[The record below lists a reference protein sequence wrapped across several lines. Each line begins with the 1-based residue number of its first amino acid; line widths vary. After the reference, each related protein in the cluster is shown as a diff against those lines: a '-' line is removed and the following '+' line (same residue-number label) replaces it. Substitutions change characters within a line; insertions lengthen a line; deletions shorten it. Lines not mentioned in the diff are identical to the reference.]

1 MCVCVCVCVCVRV
14 RVCVCEKEDGG
25 WIRYEYKLLHH
36 KVYVKDRMDGYS
48 NLMLRLNKQLFLG
61 CIL

>member
-1 MCVCVCVCVCVRV
+1 MCVCV